1 MGESMRVAIITLHV
15 LEPYLG
21 PSVVAYN
28 TLRGLL
34 KIQSELEKEGV
45 EIVFLSINDKVKEK
59 NWESVS
65 VKAIKRYPPV
75 TFTGEVQA
83 LLSKPKDYFD
93 IVHSHSLYDIFPWLL
108 KKDVAKIFHLHGI
121 VWKVRKYMNTFGKFW
136 TWLYER
142 RLKLYY
148 PKLTR
153 VATISNYV
161 IEELENKGFDAS
173 KAVLI
178 ENPIGDEFFQIKK
191 NEDEIILYP
200 ATIIPRKNQFGFLKA
215 LSMIK
220 DDLKDFKVVLTGSGE
235 KAYMEKVRDFARKE
249 NLNVEFTGKVPF
261 ERMLDLYSRASIVAL
276 VSFEE
281 SFGVAVAE
289 AMATGTPV
297 LVSNIGGLRDTVK
310 HGETGLK
317 ADPYNPKDIAEKL
330 LILIEDENL
339 RKRLGENAKKE
350 AERRWRCEI
359 IAKKL
364 LELYLEVLE
373 NC

>member
-1 MGESMRVAIITLHV
+1 MKVAIIAPHV

-28 TLRGLL
+28 TLRGFL

-83 LLSKPKDYFD
+83 LLSKPKDNFD

-108 KKDVAKIFHLHGI
+108 KKDVTKIFHLHGI
-121 VWKVRKYMNTFGKFW
+121 VWKERKYMNAFGKFW

-148 PKLTR
+148 PMITR
-153 VATISNYV
+153 FVAISNYV
-161 IEELENKGFDAS
+161 IEELESKGFDAS

-178 ENPIGDEFFQIKK
+178 ENPIGDEFFEIKK

-200 ATIIPRKNQFGFLKA
+200 ATIIPRKNQLGFLKA
-215 LSMIK
+215 LSVIK
-220 DDLKDFKVVLTGSGE
+220 DNLKDFKVVFTGGGE
-235 KAYMEKVRDFARKE
+235 KAYVEKVRDFARKE

-261 ERMLDLYSRASIVAL
+261 EKILNLYSKASVVTL
-276 VSFEE
+276 VSFQETTPM
-281 SFGVAVAE
+281 VIAE
-289 AMATGTPV
+289 AMATGTPI
-297 LVSNIGGLRDTVK
+297 LASNVGGVPYMIK
-310 HGETGLK
+310 NGENGLMV
-317 ADPYNPKDIAEKL
+317 DPNDPRDIAEKL
-330 LILIEDENL
+330 LMLIEDENL

-364 LELYLEVLE
+364 LDLYLKVLNAE
-373 NC
+373 